1 MSFLVFSVASLT
13 PGDPAEEYAQ
23 RIRDRPP
30 TAEELAAARRHE
42 LRLDRPFVVQYWSW
56 VGHAL
61 RGDLGKSFFTRKPVV
76 DEIRHRIPF
85 TLQLAVPAALISLV
99 LAVVEARSAPST
111 ATGWIDQVVRILSL
125 AGASLPSFWLAFRSS
140 SCSRCDWAGSR
151 WPGGRTGS
159 ASYVLPV
166 VALSLPSAAVLGRF
180 IRSTLLEILGED
192 YIRTARSKGLRE
204 TLVLRRHALRNSLV
218 PIVTAFG
225 TSLGHLLG
233 GTVVIESIFAWPGL
247 GTLTI
252 EAIRHRDYPM
262 LQAFVLFSGL
272 VVVALN
278 LIVDVSY
285 AAIDP
290 RIRPGPG
297 QGPGGCRMTAHRPRH
312 RGGDGPGVRVGRP
325 RQLAAAAVVR
335 RETGRPASAWSSC

>member
-1 MSFLVFSVASLT
+1 VSRYILRRLAVLIPTLLGMSFLVFSVASLT

-23 RIRDRPP
+23 RVRDRPP
-30 TAEELAAARRHE
+30 TAEELAAARHE

-76 DEIRHRIPF
+76 EEVRHRIPF

-99 LAVVEARSAPST
+99 LALLVGTVCAFYRNR
-111 ATGWIDQVVRILSL
+111 WIDQVVRILSL
-125 AGASLPSFWLAFRSS
+125 AGASLPSFWLAFLLIILFSVRLG
-140 SCSRCDWAGSR
+140 WFPVAGR
-151 WPGGRTGS
+151 QNGL

-192 YIRTARSKGLRE
+192 YIRSARSKGLRE

-290 RIRPGPG
+290 RIRPG
-297 QGPGGCRMTAHRPRH
+297 RLAEAEA
-312 RGGDGPGVRVGRP
+312 GV
-325 RQLAAAAVVR
+325 A
-335 RETGRPASAWSSC
+335 